1 MATGTATLLVTAGN
15 NKVSF
20 GTLNI
25 QAVAPGLFAANANG
39 QGAAAGLALRVRN
52 PNPVPAISSLSPS
65 SAVAGAAGFT
75 LTVNGA
81 SFINGSVVRWNGAD
95 RATTFVSATQL
106 RAAIPAADIASTG
119 AAAVTVFNPEPGG
132 GTSNASNF
140 SINNPVP
147 SIASMSHASTTSGGP
162 GFTLTINGSNFIPTS
177 VARWNGSDRATTVVS
192 GSRLMAEITAAD
204 IAAAVDGSV
213 TVFNPPPGG
222 GTSASQRIFVFDGN
236 LDVRLTS
243 GVPVTG
249 NFSGSPPGACG
260 LRIFP
265 QYTILVPDG
274 ASQLRIALTSNQ
286 DLDLFA
292 RFAQRVDI
300 PSSIVAD
307 YSSRS
312 SGGNET
318 ITVTPSSS
326 PPLQA
331 GKYFVLIA
339 NCSTSAA
346 TFSLTATVTGGA
358 AADPSVI
365 ASDARPE

>member
-1 MATGTATLLVTAGN
+1 
-15 NKVSF
+15 
-20 GTLNI
+20 
-25 QAVAPGLFAANANG
+25 
-39 QGAAAGLALRVRN
+39 
-52 PNPVPAISSLSPS
+52 
-65 SAVAGAAGFT
+65 
-75 LTVNGA
+75 
-81 SFINGSVVRWNGAD
+81 
-95 RATTFVSATQL
+95 
-106 RAAIPAADIASTG
+106 
-119 AAAVTVFNPEPGG
+119 
-132 GTSNASNF
+132 
-140 SINNPVP
+140 
-147 SIASMSHASTTSGGP
+147 
-162 GFTLTINGSNFIPTS
+162 
-177 VARWNGSDRATTVVS
+177 
-192 GSRLMAEITAAD
+192 MAEITAAD

-365 ASDARPE
+365 ASDARPEMPNPTEEKGEVEDEEPVFVYFPRPAKSEQDVIEIMAPLWVQRGSLLLLPGNIATLSGPVSDSHDYESGIGQPTMNSSLHAIPSQGTQSFELLVRFDQAQNRFVAVPIDLGPATDDVYLILYGTGIRLRSSLGMVTARVGGVTVPVLFAGATPGLIGLDQINLGPLPRSLAGRGEVDVTLTVDGKVANAVRVSFR